1 MTESNKK
8 NLTFLS
14 KKELE
19 EELIK
24 LGEKTFRTKQIWN
37 WIYARGIK
45 SFAEMTNISQATREI
60 LEQNFSLKRPEI
72 SKDLTSFDGTRKWLV
87 KFSDGREVE
96 VVFIPEETRGTLCIS
111 SQVGC
116 TLACKF
122 CHTGTQT
129 WVRNLEAGEII
140 AQILIAKDLLNSW
153 SKNQKIHAPVVDVET
168 QPQPTQQQIQNSNSD
183 GYSGI
188 TNIVFM
194 GMGEPFFN
202 YENVAKAVKI
212 LNDADGLDLSNRRI
226 TISTSGLVPEI
237 LRCAEE
243 LKTNLAISL
252 HATNDALRTDI
263 MAINKKYP
271 LTELLTACKTYNRLN
286 PNQKITFEYVML
298 KGINDQE
305 IHAQELI
312 RLIKKFNLN
321 VKINLIPFNPWSGC
335 EYDRSADDRIKN
347 FQQILKNADLIS
359 PIRKTRGEDVLAAC
373 GQLKSDSERE
383 KKKRS
388 F

>member
-1 MTESNKK
+1 MI
-8 NLTFLS
+8 NLIGLS
-14 KKELE
+14 KKYLE
-19 EELIK
+19 EKLIEI
-24 LGEKTFRTKQIWN
+24 GEKPFRAKQIWN
-37 WIYARGIK
+37 WIYARGAL
-45 SFAEMTNISQATREI
+45 SFDEMTNISKETRAV
-60 LEQNFSLKRPEI
+60 LAQHFSISRPEI

-87 KFSDGREVE
+87 KFTDGKEVE

-129 WVRNLEAGEII
+129 WVRNLEASEII
-140 AQILIAKDLLNSW
+140 SQILIAKDLIKDWDRNNRRL
-153 SKNQKIHAPVVDVET
+153 
-168 QPQPTQQQIQNSNSD
+168 
-183 GYSGI
+183 

-202 YENVAKAVKI
+202 YENVAGTVKI
-212 LNDADGLDLSNRRI
+212 LNDTEGLDMSARKT

-252 HATNDALRTDI
+252 HATNDKLRTDI

-271 LTELLTACKTYNRLN
+271 LAELMKACQTYNKLN

-298 KGINDQE
+298 RGVNDKE
-305 IHAQELI
+305 EHARELI
-312 RLIKKFNLN
+312 NLIKRYNLN
-321 VKINLIPFNPWSGC
+321 AKINLIPFNPWLGC
-335 EYDRSADDRIKN
+335 DYTNSE
-347 FQQILKNADLIS
+347 QQTILKFQKILKDANLVA
-359 PIRKTRGEDVLAAC
+359 PVRKTRGEDVMAAC
-373 GQLKSDSERE
+373 GQLKSASERQ
-383 KKKRS
+383 KKLRPA
-388 F
+388 

>member
-1 MTESNKK
+1 MI
-8 NLTFLS
+8 NLIGLS
-14 KKELE
+14 KKYLE
-19 EELIK
+19 EKLIEI
-24 LGEKTFRTKQIWN
+24 GEKPFRAKQIWN
-37 WIYARGIK
+37 WIYARGAL
-45 SFAEMTNISQATREI
+45 SFDEMTNISKETRAV
-60 LEQNFSLKRPEI
+60 LAQHFSISRPEI

-87 KFSDGREVE
+87 KFTDGKEVE

-129 WVRNLEAGEII
+129 WVRNLEASEII
-140 AQILIAKDLLNSW
+140 SQILIAKDLIKDWDRNNRRL
-153 SKNQKIHAPVVDVET
+153 
-168 QPQPTQQQIQNSNSD
+168 
-183 GYSGI
+183 

-202 YENVAKAVKI
+202 YENVSQTVKI
-212 LNDADGLDLSNRRI
+212 LNDTEGLDMSARKT

-252 HATNDALRTDI
+252 HATNDKLRTDI

-271 LTELLTACKTYNRLN
+271 LAELMKACQTYNKLN

-298 KGINDQE
+298 RGVNDKE
-305 IHAQELI
+305 EHARELI
-312 RLIKKFNLN
+312 NLIKRYNLN
-321 VKINLIPFNPWSGC
+321 AKINLIPFNPWLGC
-335 EYDRSADDRIKN
+335 DYTNSE
-347 FQQILKNADLIS
+347 QQTILKFQKILKDANLVA
-359 PIRKTRGEDVLAAC
+359 PVRKTRGEDVMAAC
-373 GQLKSDSERE
+373 GQLKSESERQ
-383 KKKRS
+383 KKLRPA
-388 F
+388 

>member
-1 MTESNKK
+1 VIK
-8 NLTFLS
+8 NLTHFT
-14 KKELE
+14 KQELE
-19 EELIK
+19 EGLAK
-24 LGEKTFRTKQIWN
+24 LGEKPFRAKQIWN
-37 WIYARGIK
+37 WIYARGVK
-45 SFAEMTNISQATREI
+45 SFDEMTNISQEMRQKLAE
-60 LEQNFSLKRPEI
+60 NFSLSRPEI

-87 KFSDGREVE
+87 KFEDGREVE
-96 VVFIPEETRGTLCIS
+96 VVYIPEETRGTLCIS

-129 WVRNLEAGEII
+129 WVRNLEFHEII
-140 AQILIAKDLLNSW
+140 AQILLAKDL
-153 SKNQKIHAPVVDVET
+153 I
-168 QPQPTQQQIQNSNSD
+168 SD
-183 GYSGI
+183 WDKKTRKL

-212 LNDADGLDLSNRRI
+212 LNDADGLDLSARKI

-237 LRCAEE
+237 LRCSKE

-271 LTELLTACKTYNRLN
+271 LAELLAACKSYNREN

-298 KGINDQE
+298 AGKNDQE

-312 RLIKKFNLN
+312 KLIKKFNLN
-321 VKINLIPFNPWSGC
+321 VKINLIPFNPWNGC
-335 EYDRSADDRIKN
+335 EYDRTAVEQIQK
-347 FQQILKNADLIS
+347 FQKILKDADLIS
-359 PIRKTRGEDVLAAC
+359 PIRKTRGDDVLAAC

-383 KKKRS
+383 KKYNRHS
-388 F
+388 

>member
-1 MTESNKK
+1 MI
-8 NLTFLS
+8 NLIGLS
-14 KKELE
+14 KKYLE
-19 EELIK
+19 EKLIEI
-24 LGEKTFRTKQIWN
+24 GEKPFRAKQIWN
-37 WIYARGIK
+37 WIYARGAL
-45 SFAEMTNISQATREI
+45 SFDEMTNISKETRAV
-60 LEQNFSLKRPEI
+60 LAQHFSISRPEI

-87 KFSDGREVE
+87 KFTDGKEVE

-129 WVRNLEAGEII
+129 WVRNLEASEII
-140 AQILIAKDLLNSW
+140 SQILIAKDLIKDWDRNNRRL
-153 SKNQKIHAPVVDVET
+153 
-168 QPQPTQQQIQNSNSD
+168 
-183 GYSGI
+183 

-202 YENVAKAVKI
+202 YENVSQTVKI
-212 LNDADGLDLSNRRI
+212 LNDTEGLDMSARKT

-252 HATNDALRTDI
+252 HATNDELRTDI

-271 LTELLTACKTYNRLN
+271 LAELMKACQTYNKLN

-298 KGINDQE
+298 RGVNDKE
-305 IHAQELI
+305 EHARELI
-312 RLIKKFNLN
+312 NLIKRYNLN
-321 VKINLIPFNPWSGC
+321 AKINLIPFNPWLGC
-335 EYDRSADDRIKN
+335 DYTNSE
-347 FQQILKNADLIS
+347 QQTILKFQKILKDANLVA
-359 PIRKTRGEDVLAAC
+359 PVRKTRGEDVMAAC
-373 GQLKSDSERE
+373 GQLKSASERQ
-383 KKKRS
+383 KKLRPA
-388 F
+388 

>member
-1 MTESNKK
+1 MI
-8 NLTFLS
+8 NLIGLS
-14 KKELE
+14 KKYLE
-19 EELIK
+19 EKLIEI
-24 LGEKTFRTKQIWN
+24 GEKPFRAKQIWN
-37 WIYARGIK
+37 WIYARGAL
-45 SFAEMTNISQATREI
+45 SFDEMTNISKETRAV
-60 LEQNFSLKRPEI
+60 LAQHFSISRPEI

-87 KFSDGREVE
+87 KFTDGKEVE

-129 WVRNLEAGEII
+129 WVRNLEASEII
-140 AQILIAKDLLNSW
+140 SQILIAKDLIKDWDRNNRRL
-153 SKNQKIHAPVVDVET
+153 
-168 QPQPTQQQIQNSNSD
+168 
-183 GYSGI
+183 

-202 YENVAKAVKI
+202 YENVAGTVKI
-212 LNDADGLDLSNRRI
+212 LNDTEGLDMSARKT

-252 HATNDALRTDI
+252 HATNDELRTDI

-271 LTELLTACKTYNRLN
+271 LAELMKACQTYNKLN

-298 KGINDQE
+298 RGVNDKE
-305 IHAQELI
+305 EHARELI
-312 RLIKKFNLN
+312 NLIKRYNLN
-321 VKINLIPFNPWSGC
+321 AKINLIPFNPWLGC
-335 EYDRSADDRIKN
+335 DYTNSE
-347 FQQILKNADLIS
+347 QQTILKFQKILKDANLVA
-359 PIRKTRGEDVLAAC
+359 PVRKTRGEDVMAAC
-373 GQLKSDSERE
+373 GQLKSASERQ
-383 KKKRS
+383 KKLRPT
-388 F
+388 